1 MSDNLTQEITFEA
14 STIETVDFAVYN
26 WLNEKM
32 NIHSTTSEGWKKV
45 PVIWTSAERAHQ
57 IKSDKD
63 IRDSSGMIKYPIISL
78 ERTSMNKDVNKK
90 GSVPANIR
98 NVNDE
103 KGGTITIART
113 IQQEKTSNF
122 ENATL
127 NKYVGGNEDI
137 KRAIERN
144 RRNGNKR
151 GLFELRDQRAI
162 SGNKTVYETITIPIP
177 IHVTV
182 TYSIF
187 VKTDYVQQMNEILAP
202 FLTKNGNTRSIIL
215 NYENHRFEA
224 FMNGD
229 ITQDNNYLSLN
240 EERKT
245 YGSKI
250 SLEVLG
256 KLIGGDKNEDKPK
269 IVRRENAVE
278 VKFPR
283 EKVIL
288 QDEIEELDS
297 NKNKR
302 YYRE

>member
-1 MSDNLTQEITFEA
+1 MSELTQEVTFQA

-32 NIHSTTSEGWKKV
+32 NIHSTTSEGWRKV
-45 PVIWTSAERAHQ
+45 PVIWTSAERTHQ
-57 IKSDKD
+57 IKNDKD
-63 IRDSSGMIKYPIISL
+63 IRDSSGMIKYPIITL
-78 ERTSMNKDVNKK
+78 ERTTVNKDVNKK

-98 NVNDE
+98 NINDE
-103 KGGTITIART
+103 KGGTITIARV

-127 NKYVGGNEDI
+127 NKYLGASEDV
-137 KRAIERN
+137 RRGIERN
-144 RRNGNKR
+144 RRNTTK

-162 SGNKTVYETITIPIP
+162 VGNKTVYETITIPIP

-187 VKTDYVQQMNEILAP
+187 IKTDYLQQMNEILAP

-215 NYENHRFEA
+215 EYENHRFEA

-229 ITQDNNYLSLN
+229 ISQENNFSSLN

-245 YGSKI
+245 YGSKV

-288 QDEIEELDS
+288 QDEIQELDS